1 MSCMI
6 GLLRLMEEG
15 HFTAL
20 LESHEDQKS
29 LKVKDSYDIWSW
41 GHSFSTSTQRGR
53 GVEQK
58 CKSCLQGGRGVDIA
72 KYVRKKPL
80 LASIL

>member
-41 GHSFSTSTQRGR
+41 GHSFSTSTQRGSS
-53 GVEQK
+53 
-58 CKSCLQGGRGVDIA
+58 KSVRHAYKGGGG
-72 KYVRKKPL
+72 
-80 LASIL
+80 